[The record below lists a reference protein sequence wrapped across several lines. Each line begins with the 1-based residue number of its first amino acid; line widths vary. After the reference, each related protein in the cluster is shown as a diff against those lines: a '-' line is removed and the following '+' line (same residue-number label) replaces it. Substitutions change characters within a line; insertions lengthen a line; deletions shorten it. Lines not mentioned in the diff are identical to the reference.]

1 MQMQM
6 CMYFHNYEISFYLS
20 ENEGPGLGRVREVT
34 GHPESEKMASGSSE
48 REKYFRRK
56 EKETS

>member
-1 MQMQM
+1 
-6 CMYFHNYEISFYLS
+6 MYFHNYEISFYLS